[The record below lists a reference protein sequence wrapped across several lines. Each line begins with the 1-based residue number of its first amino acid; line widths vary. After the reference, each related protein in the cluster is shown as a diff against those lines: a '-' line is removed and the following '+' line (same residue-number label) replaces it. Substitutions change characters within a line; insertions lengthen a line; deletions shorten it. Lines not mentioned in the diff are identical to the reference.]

1 MAKYA
6 ADNVCLYDW
15 RQHQERAEN
24 GYDLGPSRQII
35 NTLVTPGATLMTD
48 FNMNLHRLSH
58 KRSFAPSELPR
69 KLIPRM
75 AHQESH
81 THMHTRRKLHNEM
94 NLLLR
99 LKTRDMWHTLHSG
112 NQARKKQKI
121 LEQIW
126 PFRVTLGDTKNTIL
140 PSFLNIY
147 WTRSRSCSNAEFCLW
162 DLGFFFFLLYIIGCK
177 ISRFSNGSWHTTSA
191 GSHTG

>member
-15 RQHQERAEN
+15 RQHQKRAEN

-69 KLIPRM
+69 NWIPRM
-75 AHQESH
+75 AHQGSH
-81 THMHTRRKLHNEM
+81 TYMHTRRKLHDEM
-94 NLLLR
+94 EPLVTSENTRHVAHTALR
-99 LKTRDMWHTLHSG
+99 QPSKKETKKNWSKSG
-112 NQARKKQKI
+112 H
-121 LEQIW
+121 
-126 PFRVTLGDTKNTIL
+126 LG
-140 PSFLNIY
+140 
-147 WTRSRSCSNAEFCLW
+147 
-162 DLGFFFFLLYIIGCK
+162 
-177 ISRFSNGSWHTTSA
+177 
-191 GSHTG
+191 